1 MTDPLPHGLRIGC
14 VPYLNARPLVW
25 GIEDRVCFE
34 VPSVLSDR
42 FSHGEFDVALLPV
55 YEMLRLAE
63 PIAVDG
69 LSISALG
76 AVRSVLIAHQ
86 KPLSETSEIVL
97 DHNSRTSSNL
107 LRLLLRGYLHS
118 EARLVDSSPN
128 PSAARLMIGDP
139 ALRFRRNFSQ
149 EWILTDLSEAWNQW
163 TGLPFVF
170 AVWVIRQSV
179 AEPELIASA
188 LRGIAASGLAAR
200 PTIAEATDDPAAS
213 LDYLTNSIRFG
224 LAADEKVAI
233 ASYRERLISSD
244 LLPAAIALP
253 SYV

>member
-1 MTDPLPHGLRIGC
+1 MDPLPHGLRIGC

-42 FSHGEFDVALLPV
+42 FAHGEFDVALLPV
-55 YEMLRLAE
+55 YETFRLPA

-97 DHNSRTSSNL
+97 DHDSRSSSNL
-107 LRLLLRGYLHS
+107 LRVLLSGYFRS
-118 EARLVDSSPN
+118 EARLINSSPD

-139 ALRFRRNFSQ
+139 ALRFRRNLSP
-149 EWILTDLSEAWNQW
+149 EWLLTDLSEAWNQW

-170 AVWVIRQSV
+170 AVWVIRESV
-179 AEPELIASA
+179 VAPELIASA
-188 LRGIAASGLAAR
+188 LRGIAVKGIAAR
-200 PTIAEATDDPAAS
+200 PRIAEATDDAMAS
-213 LDYLTNSIRFG
+213 LDYLTHAIRFG
-224 LAADEKVAI
+224 LADDEKKAI
-233 ASYRERLISSD
+233 ASYRDRLISSG
-244 LLPAAIALP
+244 LLPATSALP